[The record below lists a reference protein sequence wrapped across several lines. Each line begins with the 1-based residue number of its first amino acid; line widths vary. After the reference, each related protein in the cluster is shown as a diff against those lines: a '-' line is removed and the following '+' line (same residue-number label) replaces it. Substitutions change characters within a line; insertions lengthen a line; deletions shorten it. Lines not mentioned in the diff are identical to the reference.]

1 MRRLRLASIALLVA
15 ALLAPAVR
23 AGPATPGGHLIDAVT
38 GAPVADG
45 IVTIDDRETR
55 LGSNGAFGVAGMPG
69 QILIRAPGYR
79 QTSISGAE
87 FVRAKGMVR
96 LTPFTPRAL
105 YLTIYGIASKKLLNG
120 ALSIIGAGGA
130 NALVVDLKGD
140 RGIVPYPSAVPLTA
154 SVGARKV
161 TTIPDLPA
169 LVRRLHA
176 ANVYL
181 IGRIVVFKDDPLAT
195 AQPDYAVKRDKGQ
208 VFKDREGLAW
218 TDPFRAEVRSYNI
231 NLAVEA
237 ARAGVDEIQF
247 DYLRFPDSS
256 ARLTLSQPST
266 QANRIAAIAGFL
278 AEARQRLVPFNVFT
292 SADIFGYVC
301 WNTDD
306 TGIGQRLEDIA
317 PNVDYLSPMLYP
329 SGFRFGIP
337 GVKNPVANS
346 YAIVRGSL
354 LEAQRRLGVSPKR
367 FRPWLQSFADY
378 AFDRRPFDADEV
390 QNQIR
395 ATQDFGS
402 DGWMLWNAR
411 NDYSHSGLVPKTPT
425 R

>member
-1 MRRLRLASIALLVA
+1 MSRSWLALIAFALALLF
-15 ALLAPAVR
+15 APDVR
-23 AGPATPGGHLIDAVT
+23 AGPRLPDGHLTDAVT
-38 GAPVADG
+38 GAVVADG
-45 IVTIDDRETR
+45 IVTIDNRETR
-55 LGSNGAFGVAGMPG
+55 LGNKGTFGITGNPG
-69 QILIRAPGYR
+69 QILVRAPGYR
-79 QTSISGAE
+79 QASISGAE
-87 FVRAKGMVR
+87 FVRAGGVVR

-105 YLTIYGIASKKLLNG
+105 YLTVYGIASKKLLDG
-120 ALSIIGAGGA
+120 ALSIIGAGGP

-140 RGIVPYPSAVPLTA
+140 RGIVPYPSAVALTA
-154 SVGARKV
+154 SAGARKV

-181 IGRIVVFKDDPLAT
+181 IARIVVFKDDPLAT
-195 AQPDYAVKRDKGQ
+195 AQPDYAIKRGKGQ
-208 VFKDREGLAW
+208 LFRDREGLAW
-218 TDPFRAEVRSYNI
+218 TDPFKAEVRRYNI
-231 NLAVEA
+231 DLAVEA

-256 ARLTLSQPST
+256 ARLTLSQSST

-292 SADIFGYVC
+292 AADIFGYVC

-306 TGIGQRLEDIA
+306 TGIGQHLEDIA
-317 PNVDYLSPMLYP
+317 PQVDYLSPMLYP

-337 GVKNPVANS
+337 GVKNPVADS
-346 YAIVRGSL
+346 YAIVHGSL

-390 QNQIR
+390 ENQIR
-395 ATQDFGS
+395 ATQDFGA

-411 NDYSHSGLVPKTPT
+411 NDNSHSGLVAKART